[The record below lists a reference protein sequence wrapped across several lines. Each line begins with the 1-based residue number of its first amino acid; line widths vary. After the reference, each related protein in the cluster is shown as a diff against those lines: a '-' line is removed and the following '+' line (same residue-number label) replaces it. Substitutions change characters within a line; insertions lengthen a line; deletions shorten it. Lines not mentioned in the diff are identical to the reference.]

1 MSNNLFS
8 ISQRRYLGN
17 KQKLLKFI
25 ENIINL
31 KLESYIEF
39 NIGKSRIK
47 NNEKKIFL

>member
-31 KLESYIEF
+31 KIESWHSF
-39 NIGKSRIK
+39 CD
-47 NNEKKIFL
+47 IFSGSGVVGSPF